1 VKSILKSYDVAV
13 WVRFLGQVITS
24 LGGFMIGPFI
34 TLYMYKQLHIG
45 LMSTMAVTSVSP
57 FVGMLT
63 GLVAGRLSDRLG
75 RKPMMMASLF
85 GQGVAMLFFAFV
97 HHAWQIVFITLLDG
111 AASALYWPAANAQIT
126 DVVPE
131 HKRGEVFSLLHMGLN
146 VGAAVGPT
154 VGAIFF
160 QHHARILFFVSAACT
175 FSTMF
180 LIWTLIPETRRSMS
194 VLKSDSSTAITVK
207 KSWSVQSVRAYL
219 PVVWITLLS
228 LPVSLLYA
236 QVRTN
241 LPIHLSNHFANYTHV
256 FAIMMTFNG
265 IVVILLQMLI
275 ARLARDRAVWKLV
288 AISYLSFG
296 LVGIGYAFAPSLGFL
311 LGTEFVFAMGE
322 MVGLPQLQHVVGLLA
337 PEDQRGSYF
346 ALFNLRWTISET
358 LGPLFGGL
366 LMRFAGGKVLFVL
379 IGALILASGT
389 ILVLMLRAWASDLV
403 TKPAGIDVPELNSL
417 EG

>member
-1 VKSILKSYDVAV
+1 
-13 WVRFLGQVITS
+13 
-24 LGGFMIGPFI
+24 MIGPFI

-45 LMSTMAVTSVSP
+45 LMSTMAVVSVSP
-57 FVGMLT
+57 FVGILT

-85 GQGVAMLFFAFV
+85 GQGVAMLLFAFA

-146 VGAAVGPT
+146 IGAAVGPT
-154 VGAIFF
+154 VGAVFF
-160 QHHARILFFVSAACT
+160 QHHAQILFFVSAACT
-175 FSTMF
+175 FITTI
-180 LIWTLIPETRRSMS
+180 LIWALVPETRRSMS
-194 VLKSDSSTAITVK
+194 AVQSDSPSTASQK
-207 KSWSVQSVRAYL
+207 KRWTAQSVRAFL
-219 PVVWITLLS
+219 PVIWITLLS

-265 IVVILLQMLI
+265 TMVILLQMLI
-275 ARLARDRAVWKLV
+275 ARLSRERAVWILV
-288 AISYLSFG
+288 AISYLGFG
-296 LVGIGYAFAPSLGFL
+296 LVGFGYAFSPSLGFL
-311 LGTEFVFAMGE
+311 LVTEFIFAVGE
-322 MVGLPQLQHVVGLLA
+322 MIGLPQLQHVVGLLA
-337 PEDQRGSYF
+337 PEDQRGVYF
-346 ALFNLRWTISET
+346 AVFGLRWSIAET

-366 LMRFAGGKVLFVL
+366 MMHLAGGKALFVS
-379 IGALILASGT
+379 IGTLILASGA
-389 ILVLMLRAWASDLV
+389 ILVLMLRAWASHSV
-403 TKPAGIDVPELNSL
+403 TEPPGISAPEPPAAEPPAPVPSSL